1 MLDTRREIRRL
12 VGALQF
18 NSVKSLS
25 KFSACLFIAI
35 LIAFIPNYQGL
46 TEAAQWTFFIL
57 VFAGGLWITE
67 AIPAFATAL
76 VVIGLEI
83 AVLGKPGGVFAETAN
98 DWELFVRPWSS
109 PLIWLFFGGFI
120 LAAAATKTRLDRWIV
135 RNVLARFGTS
145 PPIVLL
151 GLMGLTF
158 IFSMFMSNTATT
170 VMMLAVITPVVANLE
185 KDDPIVKGML
195 LAIPFAANLG
205 GMGTIIGSPP
215 NAIAAGAIANIYP
228 INFAEWMIVGLP
240 PAIFLGAIAWF
251 YIFKKYPSQANKI
264 DLSKLL
270 DDSYQS
276 AILPL
281 WKKILV
287 MLVFVLTI
295 GLWLT
300 TPLHGISTP
309 VISFIPITIFA
320 AVRVIGVS
328 DIRQLPW
335 DVLILLTGGLSLGL
349 AVSSTG
355 LAEWLVGGIPFSSGA
370 IIIAAFIFSYIATV
384 ISNFMSNTAASNIL
398 VPIGLAAAAGFEPQ
412 VVIPI
417 ALGASAA
424 MCMPISTPPNAL
436 AYASEK
442 LTIRDF
448 LTGGIIIGIIAPIA
462 SVIWCVI
469 VFNNWL

>member
-1 MLDTRREIRRL
+1 
-12 VGALQF
+12 
-18 NSVKSLS
+18 
-25 KFSACLFIAI
+25 
-35 LIAFIPNYQGL
+35 
-46 TEAAQWTFFIL
+46 
-57 VFAGGLWITE
+57 
-67 AIPAFATAL
+67 
-76 VVIGLEI
+76 
-83 AVLGKPGGVFAETAN
+83 
-98 DWELFVRPWSS
+98 
-109 PLIWLFFGGFI
+109 
-120 LAAAATKTRLDRWIV
+120 
-135 RNVLARFGTS
+135 
-145 PPIVLL
+145 
-151 GLMGLTF
+151 MGLTF

-170 VMMLAVITPVVANLE
+170 VMMLAVITPVVVNLE
-185 KDDPIVKGML
+185 KDDPIIKGMM

-228 INFAEWMIVGLP
+228 INFAEWMLVGLP
-240 PAIFLGAIAWF
+240 PAIFLGTIAWI
-251 YIFKKYPSQANKI
+251 YIIKKYPSQEEKI
-264 DLSKLL
+264 DLSELL

-287 MLVFVLTI
+287 MLVFILTI
-295 GLWLT
+295 LLWLT

-320 AVRVIGVS
+320 SVRVIGVS

-335 DVLILLTGGLSLGL
+335 DVLLLLTGGLSLGL
-349 AVSSTG
+349 AVSKTG
-355 LAEWLVGGIPFSSGA
+355 LAEWLVGGIPLSSG
-370 IIIAAFIFSYIATV
+370 IVILIAFVFSYIATI

-398 VPIGLAAAAGFEPQ
+398 VPIGLAAAVGFEPQ

-442 LTIRDF
+442 LAIKDF
-448 LTGGIIIGIIAPIA
+448 ISGGVVIGVIAPIV
-462 SVIWCVI
+462 SVIWCII

>member
-12 VGALQF
+12 IGVLQF
-18 NSVKSLS
+18 NSLKSLS
-25 KFSACLFIAI
+25 KFLGCLLVAL
-35 LIAFIPNYQGL
+35 LIVFVPNYSGL
-46 TEAAQWTFFIL
+46 TDAAQWTLFIL
-57 VFAGGLWITE
+57 VFAAGLWMTE

-83 AVLGKPGGVFAETAN
+83 AILGRPDGVFAETAN
-98 DWELFVRPWSS
+98 DWEMFVRPWSS

-120 LAAAATKTRLDRWIV
+120 LAAAATKTRLDRWLV
-135 RNVLARFGTS
+135 RNVLAKFGTN
-145 PPIVLL
+145 PTFVLF
-151 GLMGLTF
+151 GLMIITF
-158 IFSMFMSNTATT
+158 TFSMFMSNTATT
-170 VMMLAVITPVVANLE
+170 VMMLAVITPVVANLD
-185 KDDPIVKGML
+185 KDDPIIKGMML
-195 LAIPFAANLG
+195 GIPFAANLG

-215 NAIAAGAIANIYP
+215 NAIAAGAISGIYP
-228 INFAEWMIVGLP
+228 INFAEWMLVGLP
-240 PAIFLGAIAWF
+240 PAIVLGAVAWF
-251 YIFKKYPSQANKI
+251 YLLKRYPSKNKSI

-281 WKKILV
+281 WKKLLV
-287 MLVFVLTI
+287 MIVFTLTI

-300 TPLHGISTP
+300 TPIHGISTP
-309 VISFIPITIFA
+309 VISFIPITVFA
-320 AVRVIGVS
+320 SVRVIGVS
-328 DIRQLPW
+328 DIRKLPW

-349 AVSSTG
+349 AVSKTG
-355 LAEWLVGGIPFSSGA
+355 LAEWLVGGIPLSSGVV
-370 IIIAAFIFSYIATV
+370 IIIAFIFSYIATI

-398 VPIGLAAAAGFEPQ
+398 VPIGLAAAVGFEPQ
-412 VVIPI
+412 VVVPI

-442 LTIRDF
+442 LTIKDF
-448 LTGGIIIGIIAPIA
+448 LTGGIVIGLIAPIL
-462 SVIWCVI
+462 SVIWCII